1 MHFFDIKMHFL
12 AHIKNPKFFSYVF
25 FNSLQNAQFYP
36 KNAHFDPKNA
46 LFDPKNAHFDP

>member
-1 MHFFDIKMHFL
+1 MHFLDIKMHFL
-12 AHIKNPKFFSYVF
+12 AHIKILNFFSYVF
-25 FNSLQNAQFYP
+25 FNNPQNAHFDP